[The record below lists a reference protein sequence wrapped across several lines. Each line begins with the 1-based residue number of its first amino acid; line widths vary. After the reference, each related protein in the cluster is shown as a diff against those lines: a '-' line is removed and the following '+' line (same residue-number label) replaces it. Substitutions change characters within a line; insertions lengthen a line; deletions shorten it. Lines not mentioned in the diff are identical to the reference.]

1 MLIRLV
7 FILTLI
13 FLSTSCGKKKEE
25 IYFPTKLTNP
35 YEVYNEGLEAFKR
48 NDFFLANKKFSE
60 AELNFSEPSFAAKS
74 AIMASYALYGINF
87 IQKLKKV

>member
-35 YEVYNEGLEAFKR
+35 YEVYNEGLEAF
-48 NDFFLANKKFSE
+48 
-60 AELNFSEPSFAAKS
+60 
-74 AIMASYALYGINF
+74 
-87 IQKLKKV
+87 